1 MTIKNLILAAL
12 MGVLVALTSGQA
24 HSMHHEKGEAKKVD
38 KTFQRKKLD
47 DKVRA
52 QLIAVY
58 EANEK
63 LHAAFFTYDA
73 AAVEKNAVELRNLLL
88 KITQKD
94 LKKHFKRTLVQLEKI
109 TKDQNQEKNNH
120 QYNLVSKK
128 LVQALGLY
136 DLGDTYNVYSCP
148 MVKKVWVQNSK
159 KMDKVHNPYAS
170 YMPHCGTKDTNF

>member
-1 MTIKNLILAAL
+1 MS
-12 MGVLVALTSGQA
+12 VLVAMTSGKTF
-24 HSMHHEKGEAKKVD
+24 SMHHEQTKKAEIAKVE
-38 KTFQRKKLD
+38 RKKIDAKL
-47 DKVRA
+47 KA
-52 QLIAVY
+52 TLISVFEVN
-58 EANEK
+58 EA
-63 LHAAFFTYDA
+63 LHSAFFTYNADLVDQGAKNLRDA
-73 AAVEKNAVELRNLLL
+73 IL
-88 KITQKD
+88 KIDDKK

-159 KMDKVHNPYAS
+159 KMAKVHNPYAS